1 MTPEELGTLTT
12 VYRELSPDVRD
23 LFARWLAV
31 QLAGVGIAKRQ
42 RIDFQAVLLD
52 LDGDAPASVVGQRI
66 RITRRDADLSI
77 DALTT
82 SPRGRQVGVKCK
94 AFDTQSYRNSRN
106 DDWPDLGAFPATTPT
121 VCCFVVQHNLDGGS
135 VPGPSARCGDVFVV
149 QPVGNRAE
157 RVSLGA

>member
-77 DALTT
+77 DALQAAVDKSRAAGNGTQAVPIWY
-82 SPRGRQVGVKCK
+82 PR
-94 AFDTQSYRNSRN
+94 
-106 DDWPDLGAFPATTPT
+106 
-121 VCCFVVQHNLDGGS
+121 
-135 VPGPSARCGDVFVV
+135 
-149 QPVGNRAE
+149 
-157 RVSLGA
+157 

>member
-12 VYRELSPDVRD
+12 VYRGLSPDVRD

-77 DALTT
+77 DALQAAVDDLPARPAMGQVVPIWY
-82 SPRGRQVGVKCK
+82 PR
-94 AFDTQSYRNSRN
+94 
-106 DDWPDLGAFPATTPT
+106 
-121 VCCFVVQHNLDGGS
+121 
-135 VPGPSARCGDVFVV
+135 
-149 QPVGNRAE
+149 
-157 RVSLGA
+157 

>member
-31 QLAGVGIAKRQ
+31 QLVSMGVAKRQ

-52 LDGDAPASVVGQRI
+52 LDGDAPASVVGQRM
-66 RITRRDADLSI
+66 RINRRDADMSI
-77 DALTT
+77 DALQVAVDDL
-82 SPRGRQVGVKCK
+82 PRGRQVGVKCK

-106 DDWPDLGAFPATTPT
+106 DD
-121 VCCFVVQHNLDGGS
+121 
-135 VPGPSARCGDVFVV
+135 
-149 QPVGNRAE
+149 
-157 RVSLGA
+157 